1 LTLRLVV
8 TPHLKCLVALE
19 FTYIFLIISPKALL
33 SGSSACFTARYQA
46 AADGSV
52 PREAISEDL
61 KLSDADTFYGMKDTL
76 CLNSMNHDASRRS
89 AQPLCWSCRVP
100 LSDRAAAEEA
110 LYALKI
116 KEEDDL
122 LFGTDA
128 SRVERSA
135 RASMERGVCVR
146 WLVHFTNAHKCWSWP
161 TWRVV
166 ENIIKVTQLSIHF
179 ILRSFNPH
187 PCDLCSHLQLTLAV
201 ASSICLRLHP
211 PQMLVEPISS
221 CHTHGVA
228 YGETSSPP
236 PLVLQ
241 TRLTVR
247 CAFGA
252 TYLP

>member
-1 LTLRLVV
+1 M
-8 TPHLKCLVALE
+8 
-19 FTYIFLIISPKALL
+19 
-33 SGSSACFTARYQA
+33 SGSSACFTARYHA

-61 KLSDADTFYGMKDTL
+61 KLSDAGTFYGMKDAL
-76 CLNSMNHDASRRS
+76 CLNSMNHDALRRS

-116 KEEDDL
+116 KDEDDL

-146 WLVHFTNAHKCWSWP
+146 WLVHFTNAHNCWSWP

-166 ENIIKVTQLSIHF
+166 ENIIKVAQFSIF
-179 ILRSFNPH
+179 FMLRSLNPH
-187 PCDLCSHLQLTLAV
+187 SCDLRSHVQLTLAV
-201 ASSICLRLHP
+201 ASSICLRSHP
-211 PQMLVEPISS
+211 PQMLAEPTSS
-221 CHTHGVA
+221 YHIHGVA
-228 YGETSSPP
+228 YGETSSPL

-241 TRLTVR
+241 TGLMVR

-252 TYLP
+252 IYLPLGSGRGLERVIWCSLKWCATSKLSLWLFPR